1 MEASS
6 DDDDD
11 EVLATLSAIAA
22 SAQHCMD
29 GSSTSSS
36 EEDDLWGGSR
46 VGKSQNFARDF
57 ENAYTNLLSHYFN
70 GEQSVYSED
79 HFERRFGVPREVF
92 EKVKEHIMGES
103 FFVQREDCTG
113 KKGIHPVIEVFNPLV
128 STSDTIM
135 GSRAKS
141 SASNCYFSRSPTFA
155 HLVNCCVAAG

>member
-11 EVLATLSAIAA
+11 EVLATLSAIVA

-57 ENAYTNLLSHYFN
+57 ENAYTNLLSHSFS
-70 GEQSVYSED
+70 GEQSVYSKD

-92 EKVKEHIMGES
+92 QKVHDEIMGES
-103 FFVQREDCTG
+103 IFVRKKDALGRE
-113 KKGIHPVIEVFNPLV
+113 GIHPIV
-128 STSDTIM
+128 
-135 GSRAKS
+135 
-141 SASNCYFSRSPTFA
+141 
-155 HLVNCCVAAG
+155 